1 MKIKIRFN
9 KSRGNPW
16 RGSTDHA
23 WRVFIEYK
31 EYLFKHLDIQV
42 PTKSAKEENSD
53 EWNIICDGY
62 FNIDREASIAIITD
76 EISWYISY

>member
-1 MKIKIRFN
+1 M
-9 KSRGNPW
+9 
-16 RGSTDHA
+16 
-23 WRVFIEYK
+23 
-31 EYLFKHLDIQV
+31 

-76 EISWYISY
+76 EIS